1 VKVLVVGGGGREDAL
16 AWRIARSPAVE
27 QCWAAPG
34 NPGISRH
41 ATVVDLSSSD
51 FDALG
56 ALAERERID
65 LVVVGP
71 EVPLVAGLADR
82 LRARGLVV
90 FGPDRRA
97 AAIEGSKAFAKALM
111 ARHGIPTARF
121 AAFSDPAAARRFCR
135 ELGAPLVVKTDGLAA
150 GKGAIVCSTLAEADD
165 AIAQC
170 MERRAFGASGA
181 TIVVEEFMV
190 GEEASFFVVSNGHDV
205 VALAAAQ
212 DHKTIFDDDRGPN
225 TGGMGAYSPTPRI
238 DAAMRDRIMAEIV
251 RPTIQALATEAAPY
265 RGVLFVGLML
275 TTDGP
280 RVVEFNCRFGDP
292 ECQAIMARG
301 GPDLVPLLV
310 AAARGDD
317 LGPASRWEMD
327 WAPDAVRDSAV
338 CIALASPGYP
348 GAYPT
353 GLAIDGVDAASR
365 QPGVIVFHAGTATRD
380 GQLVT
385 NGGRV
390 LGVTAVAPDLEAAI
404 TRAYA
409 AVGEIRFEGMHYRRD
424 IGRRGLAAQR
434 S

>member
-135 ELGAPLVVKTDGLAA
+135 ELGAPLVVKTVGLAA
-150 GKGAIVCSTLAEADD
+150 GKGAIV
-165 AIAQC
+165 
-170 MERRAFGASGA
+170 
-181 TIVVEEFMV
+181 
-190 GEEASFFVVSNGHDV
+190 
-205 VALAAAQ
+205 
-212 DHKTIFDDDRGPN
+212 
-225 TGGMGAYSPTPRI
+225 
-238 DAAMRDRIMAEIV
+238 
-251 RPTIQALATEAAPY
+251 
-265 RGVLFVGLML
+265 
-275 TTDGP
+275 
-280 RVVEFNCRFGDP
+280 
-292 ECQAIMARG
+292 
-301 GPDLVPLLV
+301 
-310 AAARGDD
+310 
-317 LGPASRWEMD
+317 
-327 WAPDAVRDSAV
+327 
-338 CIALASPGYP
+338 
-348 GAYPT
+348 
-353 GLAIDGVDAASR
+353 
-365 QPGVIVFHAGTATRD
+365 
-380 GQLVT
+380 
-385 NGGRV
+385 
-390 LGVTAVAPDLEAAI
+390 
-404 TRAYA
+404 
-409 AVGEIRFEGMHYRRD
+409 
-424 IGRRGLAAQR
+424 
-434 S
+434 